1 VGLHDIPNDKRKTE
15 DELVAEFEACKAE
28 ILGGFLD
35 TLAKAM
41 GLYSTI
47 KLKGLFRMADF
58 TKWGCAIAVALGKTS
73 DDFIKAYESKVKGQ
87 IEEAA
92 YQSPVAT
99 VLIDFLESAKD
110 HKWEGSPTE
119 LFKIL
124 RSHADDI
131 GISTR
136 QKIWPKA
143 PNALVRK
150 LNELASSL
158 KSLGYEIDTS
168 KSGPTRRIGINTV
181 PTVPNPPVPPHPK
194 QPPAQQELPTTAPS
208 SFSRSGNR
216 GNPGKNNAE
225 DNKGLTIQEILESVR
240 AHLGSVFPEEKLL
253 AEIMQLGFS
262 WAEALK
268 RMNHFKQKEDIVKDD
283 VGNWHFNTR

>member
-1 VGLHDIPNDKRKTE
+1 LLDRVFLVGLHDIPNSKRKTE
-15 DELVAEFEACKAE
+15 DEIVADFEACKAE

-35 TLAKAM
+35 TLVKAM
-41 GLYSTI
+41 RLYPTI

-58 TKWGCAIAVALGKTS
+58 TKWGCAIAVALGKTT

-87 IEEAA
+87 IEEAV

-110 HKWEGSPTE
+110 RKWEGSPTE

-136 QKIWPKA
+136 QKIWPRA

-150 LNELASSL
+150 LNELAPSL

-181 PTVPNPPVPPHPK
+181 PTVPTVP
-194 QPPAQQELPTTAPS
+194 
-208 SFSRSGNR
+208 
-216 GNPGKNNAE
+216 
-225 DNKGLTIQEILESVR
+225 TIQEILESIRVR
-240 AHLGSVFPEEKLL
+240 MGSVFAEDKIL

-262 WAEALK
+262 PEEAQK
-268 RMNHFKQKEDIVKDD
+268 RVDHFKQKEVIVKDD
-283 VGNWHFNTR
+283 VGGWHFQ